1 MVGLAVPRHVGDGYR
16 CPGGPPL
23 RLSPRYQY
31 ISGVSRG
38 FFQRDTLP
46 NLPDGSAS
54 HCCDGVSRIF
64 FQSAAYM
71 ARNISMDDAAS
82 PARIVS
88 ALCSTPSSLLVIF
101 KFTLALFRAGK
112 KSVFTVAR
120 GNLKI
125 PVISRVEEYG
135 MKNLITWAGMAML
148 FTIPLAA
155 QQSNTPSPQSPQD
168 SSAMEQRIKDL
179 EERII
184 ALEGQVRMLKAAPAA
199 APAEPAAVSSP
210 TSVQAQATAPVPAPA
225 PAETAAAPGAL
236 PVYGGASASAKA
248 LNPDI
253 SVIGDFIG
261 KAGGNSVQ
269 PTPSLEMHESEIG
282 LQAII
287 DPYARGDF
295 FLSFGESG
303 VNLEEG
309 YITFTALPAGIVAK
323 VGKMRSAFGK
333 VNMMHNHVLPWVDR
347 PLVTNNLVGGE
358 DGIDDAGV
366 SISRIIPAPKGLFLE
381 ATGQVFRGDSGTD
394 ESPVFHSSRNS
405 DVSAVAHLRSYADI
419 SESTNVDIGL
429 SYSRGHN
436 ELGTDFLTQ
445 LYGIDATLRW
455 KPLRRSIYHSF
466 VGRGEFIWSQRQQVP
481 SEQRAFG
488 FYTSADYQLGRRWFL
503 GGRYDLSDR
512 SRFANLTDKG
522 GSVILTYWPSEFS
535 QIRGQYR
542 HTSYADNITA
552 NELFMQVIFSLGAHG
567 AHPF

>member
-1 MVGLAVPRHVGDGYR
+1 
-16 CPGGPPL
+16 
-23 RLSPRYQY
+23 
-31 ISGVSRG
+31 
-38 FFQRDTLP
+38 
-46 NLPDGSAS
+46 
-54 HCCDGVSRIF
+54 
-64 FQSAAYM
+64 
-71 ARNISMDDAAS
+71 
-82 PARIVS
+82 
-88 ALCSTPSSLLVIF
+88 
-101 KFTLALFRAGK
+101 
-112 KSVFTVAR
+112 
-120 GNLKI
+120 
-125 PVISRVEEYG
+125 
-135 MKNLITWAGMAML
+135 MKNLITWAGVAML
-148 FTIPLAA
+148 FTIPLVA
-155 QQSNTPSPQSPQD
+155 QPSNTPSPQNPPD

-184 ALEGQVRMLKAAPAA
+184 ALEGQVRMLKATPAA
-199 APAEPAAVSSP
+199 APAQPAAVSGP
-210 TSVQAQATAPVPAPA
+210 TAAQAQVAVPPPAPT
-225 PAETAAAPGAL
+225 PAEAPPVAPGAL

-269 PTPSLEMHESEIG
+269 PTPSLEMHESEVG
-282 LQAII
+282 FQAII

-295 FLSFGESG
+295 FISFGESG

-394 ESPVFHSSRNS
+394 DSPVFHASRDS

-419 SESTNVDIGL
+419 NESTNIDIGL
-429 SYSRGHN
+429 SYARGHN

-481 SEQRAFG
+481 TEQRAFG
-488 FYTSADYQLGRRWFL
+488 FYTSGDYQLGRRWFL

-522 GSVILTYWPSEFS
+522 GSLVLTYWPSEFS

-542 HTSYADNITA
+542 HTSYADNISA